1 MYIPGRSEG
10 AIYMYLTSYTY
21 DMLHIQAM
29 ERELDEHGELRR
41 YEYREQTLNL
51 ALALALT
58 LSLT

>member
-1 MYIPGRSEG
+1 MERVYIPGRSEG

-41 YEYREQTLNL
+41 YELGLGLGFVLGIRVP
-51 ALALALT
+51 A
-58 LSLT
+58 